1 MPEFVPPIFPEGQS
15 AFANWLFSNFF
26 PTQQGGF
33 GLYNLGSAISPQ
45 AAQIMQQQVPG
56 LQFGGVGGLGTQ
68 DIQGMPLFPGMNP
81 TLQSTFSNWQ
91 PWDAGTMFL
100 ANMLTRNTQQ
110 QQQGNPMLR
119 QLQQWGGTGGP
130 GHQAMSSLMQF
141 GAPSAAGQGAANLN
155 QFGVS
160 SQGSGRPLVDL
171 AYGSPSGA
179 AQYMIP
185 FLTQTASKY
194 KAPSVPQRET
204 KRKAS

>member
-1 MPEFVPPIFPEGQS
+1 MPDYVPPIFPEGQA

-45 AAQIMQQQVPG
+45 AAQMMQQMVPG

-68 DIQGMPLFPGMNP
+68 DILGMPLFPGMNP
-81 TLQSTFSNWQ
+81 TLQNTFSSWQ

-100 ANMLTRNTQQ
+100 ANYLTRNQG
-110 QQQGNPMLR
+110 QQGQPNPTLAG
-119 QLQQWGGTGGP
+119 LQQWGGTGGP
-130 GHQAMSSLMQF
+130 GHQAMSNLMQF

-160 SQGSGRPLVDL
+160 SAASGQPLVDL
-171 AYGSPSGA
+171 AYGAPTGA

-185 FLTQTASKY
+185 FLTQTANRY
-194 KAPSVPQRET
+194 RAPNVPQRQVQ
-204 KRKAS
+204 RKES